1 MGCLQLHID
10 NEQTLRLAYSKK
22 VQKPLKNTLSYYP
35 FGLQQKRYNDVITLN
50 KNHVAERFMFNR
62 KENNPELE
70 LNWYDVSARNYDP
83 AIARWMNID
92 PLADQM
98 RRHSPYNYAFDNPIY
113 FMDPDGMM
121 PWCDKRECL

>member
-98 RRHSPYNYAFDNPIY
+98 RRHSPYNYAFDNPI
-113 FMDPDGMM
+113 
-121 PWCDKRECL
+121 